1 MAFNWDKLSK
11 ARREYPKPK
20 FALSYIDKL
29 LKKSP
34 GNPYLTVSRLR
45 GHVTLWLMDQ

>member
-34 GNPYLTVSRLR
+34 GNPYLTVRCLLC
-45 GHVTLWLMDQ
+45 HVTLWLMNQ

>member
-34 GNPYLTVSRLR
+34 GNPYLTVGHLQ
-45 GHVTLWLMDQ
+45 GHVTIWLTDQ